1 MQQLPLKSFCLST
14 TNGYEMLMG
23 KGKGKEGQK
32 EREEERRR
40 RSEGVTASEA
50 ARAAIGVQTIW
61 HIVAELGQK
70 KHLAYARLMAIIC

>member
-1 MQQLPLKSFCLST
+1 
-14 TNGYEMLMG
+14 MLMG